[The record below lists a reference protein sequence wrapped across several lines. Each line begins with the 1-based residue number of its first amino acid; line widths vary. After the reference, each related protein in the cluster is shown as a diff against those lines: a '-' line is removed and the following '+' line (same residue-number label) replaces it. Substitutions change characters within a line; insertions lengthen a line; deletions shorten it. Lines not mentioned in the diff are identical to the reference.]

1 MLPDTLLEAEL
12 FGVRKGVFTGADM
25 DREGLF
31 VQVTGGTLFL
41 DEIGSMSPL
50 FQSKLLRALQE
61 GEIIPLG
68 TTNPI
73 SVDVRIL
80 AAANLELEEALRSRH
95 FREDLYF
102 RLNVVEIHIPPLRDR
117 IEDIPLLVEYLI
129 GKLVEEQGITPKK
142 VTPAVLRVLMSYPW
156 PGNVRELEN
165 VIHRAV
171 IVSEGEEI
179 THRDI
184 VFKDERFVT
193 VASSDKFYG
202 LPYDHAKERAIELFQ
217 RDYVSRILET
227 TGGNITHAAENAGM
241 TRAAL
246 RRIVNKHSIVV
257 EKENEIEKTNQD
269 DS

>member
-1 MLPDTLLEAEL
+1 
-12 FGVRKGVFTGADM
+12 
-25 DREGLF
+25 
-31 VQVTGGTLFL
+31 
-41 DEIGSMSPL
+41 
-50 FQSKLLRALQE
+50 
-61 GEIIPLG
+61 
-68 TTNPI
+68 
-73 SVDVRIL
+73 
-80 AAANLELEEALRSRH
+80 
-95 FREDLYF
+95 
-102 RLNVVEIHIPPLRDR
+102 
-117 IEDIPLLVEYLI
+117 
-129 GKLVEEQGITPKK
+129 